1 MDDDLLLILLAVVIL
16 LVVLYSQKDK
26 ITGRSD
32 LIQDADVTTSKVLKN
47 LKEFK
52 PEIIPN
58 RKNGFTEKDV
68 EKQLERY
75 LKDIYQHVTTQHGV
89 EGTNAK
95 AIDFDIGRGK
105 VGIELKL
112 AQEVI
117 KEGGNDRLLGQVIKY
132 STRKYK
138 DSNLIVALVGF
149 ADDLRQTA
157 LSDLEDFLNEQ
168 NVKFSFL
175 NAGSRSQVL

>member
-1 MDDDLLLILLAVVIL
+1 M
-16 LVVLYSQKDK
+16 
-26 ITGRSD
+26 
-32 LIQDADVTTSKVLKN
+32 
-47 LKEFK
+47 
-52 PEIIPN
+52 
-58 RKNGFTEKDV
+58 
-68 EKQLERY
+68 
-75 LKDIYQHVTTQHGV
+75 TTQHGV